1 MNKSP
6 VVLQSLPCNDYA
18 VAMALI
24 SDDEN
29 DFLCCATYSS
39 DEIQVCDASTLDK
52 KKASTSKTSASTLA
66 SSGSSSSAP
75 ASYCKTD
82 TLKVAGLKNAF
93 SMTVVENHLFVTEWK
108 SDMVHKIEVV
118 VDIGVDNEVASTSYD
133 RWSLGTG
140 EGLNCL
146 TNTKDNRFLLITCP
160 EVASLTIVDVNGKLK
175 RKIPLDFSIDKPS
188 EALQLNDDEG
198 IDTMFVV
205 QVGDDLLVITSKYK
219 STKLILFYFLNIL
232 LISNCSMVSNFVENK
247 MFSYLLHG
255 VGIIS
260 LDLIHK

>member
-1 MNKSP
+1 MTKSP

-52 KKASTSKTSASTLA
+52 KKASTSNTSASTLA
-66 SSGSSSSAP
+66 SSASSSSAP
-75 ASYCKTD
+75 ATYCKTD
-82 TLKVAGLKNAF
+82 TLRVAGLKNAF

-146 TNTKDNRFLLITCP
+146 SNTKDNRFLLVTCP

-205 QVGDDLLVITSKYK
+205 QVGDDWLVI
-219 STKLILFYFLNIL
+219 IP
-232 LISNCSMVSNFVENK
+232 
-247 MFSYLLHG
+247 
-255 VGIIS
+255 
-260 LDLIHK
+260 